1 MLIFLG
7 SRDKLLGTLILLNVI
22 GVGDFR
28 MLVKA
33 DGLIFAK
40 KKIKIKNKT
49 ERKERIMMRLGKT
62 KCSQNC
68 Q

>member
-7 SRDKLLGTLILLNVI
+7 SRDKLLGTLIMLNVI
-22 GVGDFR
+22 GVRDFR

-40 KKIKIKNKT
+40 KKIKLKIKLNAK
-49 ERKERIMMRLGKT
+49 RG
-62 KCSQNC
+62 S
-68 Q
+68 

>member
-22 GVGDFR
+22 GVGDSR

-40 KKIKIKNKT
+40 IKK
-49 ERKERIMMRLGKT
+49 
-62 KCSQNC
+62 
-68 Q
+68 